1 MRNGSLRL
9 RLAMGGAA
17 AIIAAL
23 VLAGIGLTYLFDRH
37 VMRSL
42 ASDLEVH
49 LRQLV
54 AAVELNS
61 TGQPQLLREP
71 VILL

>member
-1 MRNGSLRL
+1 MKTGSLRL
-9 RLAMGGAA
+9 RLVTGGAV

-23 VLAGIGLTYLFDRH
+23 VLAGIGLNYLFDRH

-49 LRQLV
+49 LRQ
-54 AAVELNS
+54 AFASIELNAA
-61 TGQPQLLREP
+61 GQPNFFEN
-71 VILL
+71 

>member
-1 MRNGSLRL
+1 
-9 RLAMGGAA
+9 MGGAA

-23 VLAGIGLTYLFDRH
+23 ILAGIGLTYLFDRH

-49 LRQLV
+49 LRKLV
-54 AAVELNS
+54 ATVELNS
-61 TGQPQLLREP
+61 TGQPQ
-71 VILL
+71 